1 MRANGQQAQQILRT
15 KLRHQKGSRRAVQR
29 GKKHLPPRSGGA
41 GQRTQEGRAFGH
53 MFNHFQ
59 RYHGIVTASLG
70 QILGPALAVINGK
83 PACFGMGAG
92 DFQGFRRR
100 IHAGNL
106 RPKPRQGFR
115 RQPRPAAHIQNLEP
129 SQGLRATGGATL
141 SAGQPFGD
149 PANTHR
155 IHPVQRL
162 HRAIRVPPA
171 RGQGIEFGDFR
182 PKRRC
187 FRQDDALSRPD
198 PLRWVARNPP
208 PRYLSRPARRRN
220 RRPFLFRPAQGK

>member
-83 PACFGMGAG
+83 PAGFGMGAG
-92 DFQGFRRR
+92 DFQGLRRR

-106 RPKPRQGFR
+106 RPKPRQGLR

-187 FRQDDALSRPD
+187 FRQDDALSSPD

-208 PRYLSRPARRRN
+208 PPYLSRPARRRN